1 MNKISKV
8 FNTKVIGNGKEAT
21 PEQLAQINKF
31 SLVDLKP
38 EQVYVRRFLMCHNAI
53 DRDRER
59 FNEILL
65 EDFAKTLPGKG
76 FFVEGHPSS
85 WSGKGGPGEG
95 RFFNAMTEMMT
106 PEQFKKLTHEDCVL
120 PENVKQVKVLWA
132 DAYTLK
138 LESNADT
145 LAKIDAGIYC
155 FASIGFNAPL
165 MDVTDERGNMKYGE
179 YQSKGEALEGSL
191 VWLGAQPGAA
201 AQKCAD
207 CKNNKE
213 GSMNQAPTKKEGAKM
228 EIKDFIKNLSVKIG
242 KTFSDEPANAEK
254 EILSLL
260 SEKDEKIKA
269 LEPEANDGKMYR
281 KSLVED
287 ALRFGALVEEIS
299 SDIEKQKTD
308 GEFIATWPIARIKD
322 LKDKYE
328 VKAREK
334 FPDKFT
340 FKGKDED
347 DRKKKDAEGKKKEV
361 KTGKKDYTSPETN
374 ELLN

>member
-8 FNTKVIGNGKEAT
+8 FNTKVIGNGKEVT
-21 PEQLAQINKF
+21 SEQLAQINKF
-31 SLVDLKP
+31 ALVELKS
-38 EQVYVRRFLMCHNAI
+38 EQVYARRFLMCHNSI
-53 DRDRER
+53 DRDNER
-59 FNEILL
+59 FSEALL

-85 WSGKGGPGEG
+85 WSGRGGPGEG

-106 PEQFKKLTHEDCVL
+106 PEQFKQLTNEECNL
-120 PENVKQVKVLWA
+120 PKNVKEAKVLWA

-165 MDVTDERGNMKYGE
+165 MDVTDERGNMMHGE
-179 YQSKGEALEGSL
+179 YTSKGEALEGSL
-191 VWLGAQPGAA
+191 VWLGAQPGAT
-201 AQKCAD
+201 AQKCAG

-213 GSMNQAPTKKEGAKM
+213 GAINHAPTKKEGETM
-228 EIKDFIKNLSVKIG
+228 EVKDFIKSLSVKSG

-269 LEPEANDGKMYR
+269 LEPKAADGDAYR

-287 ALRFGALVEEIS
+287 ALRFGALTEDIP
-299 SDIEKQKTD
+299 SDVEKQKTE

-340 FKGKDED
+340 FKGKDEE
-347 DRKKKDAEGKKKEV
+347 DRKKKDAEGRKNEV
-361 KTGKKDYTSPETN
+361 KSGKKDYTSPETN